1 MGQFFIAIWA
11 SPVVWAKLEKKV
23 KNMGLVAKQYEEQLG
38 LLHNGL
44 AHANADM
51 AR

>member
-1 MGQFFIAIWA
+1 MGQIR
-11 SPVVWAKLEKKV
+11 KKV

-44 AHANADM
+44 AYANADV